1 VSLDQ
6 GVIVASEYEGG
17 VEAGRIL
24 ERLDH
29 HDRHF
34 KVINGSIVDGKSATV
49 ALKDEIYQLR
59 LAIQQLADQ
68 AKASAEAAIKTAA
81 ALKDAEEARRAQ
93 VEAQRVQGE
102 QKWSPV
108 AKTITV
114 ILAVATVAGV
124 IIAFLS
130 IR

>member
-1 VSLDQ
+1 V
-6 GVIVASEYEGG
+6 VSEYDEG
-17 VEAGRIL
+17 VAAGKIL

-34 KVINGSIVDGKSATV
+34 EVINGSIVDGKNATV
-49 ALKDEIYQLR
+49 SLRDEIHALR

-68 AKASAEAAIKTAA
+68 AKASAEATIKTAA
-81 ALKDAEEARRAQ
+81 ALKDAQ
-93 VEAQRVQGE
+93 EAQRAQTEAQRAQGE

-124 IIAFLS
+124 MITLLS

>member
-1 VSLDQ
+1 
-6 GVIVASEYEGG
+6 VASEYDEG
-17 VEAGRIL
+17 VAAGKIL

-34 KVINGSIVDGKSATV
+34 EVINGSIVDGKDATV
-49 ALKDEIYQLR
+49 RLREEIHQLR

-68 AKASAEAAIKTAA
+68 AKASAEAAIKTAL
-81 ALKDAEEARRAQ
+81 ALKEADEARRD
-93 VEAQRVQGE
+93 QGE

-108 AKTITV
+108 SRTITV
-114 ILAVATVAGV
+114 ILVIATVAGV
-124 IIAFLS
+124 VIALLS